1 MARVGSG
8 QSGVQRVGAIV
19 RALPVMKTQ
28 MAMVGAGHC
37 KVAQMLAGR
46 LPLPRDYTA
55 AFGAVYE
62 RWDGKGVPG
71 RLSGEEIPLAVRIA
85 QIADDADVQLI

>member
-8 QSGVQRVGAIV
+8 QSGVQRVGAVV

-55 AFGAVYE
+55 ASARSTSAGMARAFLAGSAA
-62 RWDGKGVPG
+62 RRSLW
-71 RLSGEEIPLAVRIA
+71 RSGSRRSLTT
-85 QIADDADVQLI
+85 QTCS